1 MLCPTCRKAAP
12 GGSLCADCGQPVPE
26 QERFEGQGGHY
37 MRVLLLLSLA
47 LFVGATVIASLR
59 SGRPIGLENLMASH
73 WFWLYMLAFFLPAGV
88 GLYYWLMLRDEEII
102 VTDDYIARRSR
113 WGDEQLS
120 WDEVCAFHKQILPF
134 RETRLGRIA
143 ALSRWLSNRRL
154 LSRLPPYA
162 YELIGC
168 DAQGQ
173 VKTFR
178 LEPGSVDDMGWLLAI
193 IEAQVGRPREI

>member
-12 GGSLCADCGQPVPE
+12 GGSLCPDCGQPVPE
-26 QERFEGQGGHY
+26 EERFEGQGGHY
-37 MRVLLLLSLA
+37 LRVLLLLSLA
-47 LFVGATVIASLR
+47 LFIGATVVASLR
-59 SGRPIGLENLMASH
+59 SGRPFGLGNLMESR
-73 WFWLYMLAFFLPAGV
+73 WFWLYMLLFSLPTGV

-102 VTDDYIARRSR
+102 VTDAYIARRSR
-113 WGDEQLS
+113 WGDEQLY
-120 WDEVCAFHKQILPF
+120 WNEVCAFHKQVLPF

-154 LSRLPPYA
+154 FSRLPPYA

-168 DAQGQ
+168 DAQGR

-178 LEPGSVDDMGWLLAI
+178 LEPGSVDDMPWLLAI
-193 IEAQVGRPREI
+193 IEAQVGPPQET